1 MPRRSSGSAL
11 SLSSTSS
18 PSLTW
23 SQPCTWPRRM
33 SLPGRPSRTNIT
45 GRSSST
51 RRFSFAK
58 MRSRWKRWTKW
69 QRSFSWWKLQECLC
83 CGNCYTRFVRDF
95 LSTLSPQ
102 SSLSPQLKDWI
113 SSARTM
119 KSLTGSLL
127 SDLALLGL
135 FFDVSGVKRNCSQ
148 CFFPFDTKSILWTI
162 KLCAKRWIEMKSHL
176 KQFILILILLLDI
189 LIQSTSLQVYLH
201 WSIVCD
207 PPFRNVYL
215 YVCFEPFMPDR
226 FSRYQMILIV
236 KRKQATSVSLPSESR
251 S

>member
-58 MRSRWKRWTKW
+58 TRSRWKRWTKW

-83 CGNCYTRFVRDF
+83 CWNCYTRFVRDF

-189 LIQSTSLQVYLH
+189 LIQSTWL
-201 WSIVCD
+201 
-207 PPFRNVYL
+207 
-215 YVCFEPFMPDR
+215 
-226 FSRYQMILIV
+226 
-236 KRKQATSVSLPSESR
+236 
-251 S
+251 